1 MSNTQD
7 SARILSRL
15 EIKGVVTTSA
25 GAEDGLKFIKTNDVG
40 KLDTSLYNSDI
51 TSHLTDATKHLTSL
65 QNTWLDS
72 ITASATELNYV
83 TGVTSAIQTQLDAK
97 TSALN
102 GHTGDATQHLSSQ
115 QNTWLDSIEST
126 NNLPA
131 WNGAALTSL
140 NASSLASGTVPDARF
155 PSTLPALSGVNL
167 TALSASNIAS
177 GSLAIARIAGYPANV
192 AQLLKGD
199 GTWNYANRSVYIS
212 TTSETLAITHSDSI
226 IRSTGTGSTFLI
238 PTNAAV
244 AFQIGTTLRIINEAA
259 TGTMT
264 ISPDSG
270 VTLNSPANATTV
282 TVRYGEV
289 VLKKLGTNLW
299 HMSGNLA

>member
-72 ITASATELNYV
+72 ITASAAELNYV
-83 TGVTSAIQTQLDAK
+83 VGVTSAIQTQLDAK

-102 GHTGDATQHLSSQ
+102 SHTGDATQHLSSQ

-140 NASSLASGTVPDARF
+140 NASNLASGTIPDTRF
-155 PSTLPALSGVNL
+155 PSTLPALSGANL
-167 TALSASNIAS
+167 TALNAGNIAS
-177 GSLAIARIAGYPANV
+177 GSLAIARIAGYPSNASMV
-192 AQLLKGD
+192 LKGD
-199 GTWNYANRSVYIS
+199 ATWNYHSHGVLTVA
-212 TTSETLAITHSDSI
+212 TSATLALIHSDAI
-226 IRSTGTGSTFLI
+226 IRSTGAGSTLLI
-238 PTNAAV
+238 PTNAAA
-244 AFQIGTTLRIINEAA
+244 AFQIGTVIRIINEGA

-270 VTLNSPANATTV
+270 VTLDSPGSSTTV

-289 VLKKLGTNLW
+289 VLKKLDTNLW